1 MNSAPCSL
9 TVNSAPCSLTLCSP
23 LSKTIFRLEALSVV
37 LDTQKTVLA
46 AVINSSSSTSVTTRA
61 GVLALKASKKF

>member
-1 MNSAPCSL
+1 M
-9 TVNSAPCSLTLCSP
+9 
-23 LSKTIFRLEALSVV
+23 V

-46 AVINSSSSTSVTTRA
+46 AVINSSSSTSVTTRV